1 MICERLVLQMLR
13 QVIERLSRG
22 VVLRRRLPPQFGGSR
37 LFVSPE
43 SGLKYYRSDL
53 NSADPVLFRMAQE
66 LVKPADVVWDIGAN
80 VGLFAFAAAAIS
92 GPQGQVIAVEPDIW
106 LADLLHRS
114 SRLPAPERAPVIVIP
129 LAVSD
134 RIELTQL
141 HIAVRGRSA
150 NFIEGGGSSRT
161 GGTRNTESVI
171 SVTLDWLLGLLPAP
185 QVLKID
191 VERVEGR
198 LLSGASRMLT
208 EVRPRIW
215 CEVSTECEPM
225 VTGILRAASY
235 EIYDASVNHSARKPL
250 RRAVWETLAVP
261 K

>member
-1 MICERLVLQMLR
+1 VLK
-13 QVIERLSRG
+13 
-22 VVLRRRLPPQFGGSR
+22 RRLPAQFGGGL

-53 NSADPVLFRMAQE
+53 NSADPTLFRMAQE

-80 VGLFAFAAAAIS
+80 VGLFTFAAAAIS
-92 GPQGQVIAVEPDIW
+92 GPGGRVFAVEPDTW
-106 LADLLHRS
+106 LVDLLHRS
-114 SRLPAPERAPVIVIP
+114 SRLPVSERASVVVIP
-129 LAVSD
+129 LAISD

-141 HIAVRGRSA
+141 HIAARGRSA

-161 GGTRNTESVI
+161 GGTRCTEFVI
-171 SVTLDWLLGLLPAP
+171 SVTLDWLLGMLPAP

-191 VERVEGR
+191 VERLEGR
-198 LLSGASRMLT
+198 LLKGASRMLT
-208 EVRPRIW
+208 EVRPRLW
-215 CEVSTECEPM
+215 CEVSRECETA
-225 VTGILRAASY
+225 VTEILQAADY
-235 EIYDASVNHSARKPL
+235 EIYDASVHCSSRKPL

>member
-1 MICERLVLQMLR
+1 MLR

-22 VVLRRRLPPQFGGSR
+22 VVLKRRLPPQFGRGP

-53 NSADPVLFRMAQE
+53 NRADPTLFRMAQE

-80 VGLFAFAAAAIS
+80 VGLFSFAAAATS
-92 GPQGQVIAVEPDIW
+92 GPRGRVIAVEPDTW
-106 LADLLHRS
+106 LVDLLRRS
-114 SRLPAPERAPVIVIP
+114 SRLLVPERAPVIVIP
-129 LAVSD
+129 FAVSD

-141 HIAVRGRSA
+141 HIAARGRSA

-161 GGTRNTESVI
+161 GGTRSTESVI
-171 SVTLDWLLGLLPAP
+171 SVTLDWLLGVLPAP
-185 QVLKID
+185 EVLKID
-191 VERVEGR
+191 VERMEGR
-198 LLSGASRMLT
+198 LLSGASRMLN

-215 CEVSTECEPM
+215 CEVSTECEPA
-225 VTGILRAASY
+225 VSGILQDARY
-235 EIYDASVNHSARKPL
+235 EIYDARVDRSARKPL
-250 RRAVWETLAVP
+250 LRAVWDTLALP

>member
-1 MICERLVLQMLR
+1 VLK
-13 QVIERLSRG
+13 
-22 VVLRRRLPPQFGGSR
+22 RRLPPQFGGSR

-66 LVKPADVVWDIGAN
+66 LVEPADVVWDIGAN

-129 LAVSD
+129 LAVCD
-134 RIELTQL
+134 RIELTEL

-171 SVTLDWLLGLLPAP
+171 SVTLDWPLEVVPAP

-198 LLSGASRMLT
+198 LLSGASKMMS
-208 EVRPRIW
+208 EVRPHIW
-215 CEVSTECEPM
+215 CEVSAECEPV
-225 VTGILRAASY
+225 VTEILQDAKY
-235 EIYDASVNHSARKPL
+235 EIYDARADRSARNPL
-250 RRAVWETLAVP
+250 QRAVWDTLALP